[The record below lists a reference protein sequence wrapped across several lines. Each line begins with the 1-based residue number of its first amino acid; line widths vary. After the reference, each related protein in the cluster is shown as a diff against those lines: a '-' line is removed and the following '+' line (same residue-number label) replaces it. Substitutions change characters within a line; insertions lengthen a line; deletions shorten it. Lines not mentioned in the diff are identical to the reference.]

1 MSEVRGVRKECSDV
15 SDRNEICKVIEFDEQ
30 LYYEGLGLTPTK
42 TSPEI
47 SFHEGWIVVLRLMG
61 VSKTTN
67 LVSLIGTR
75 PLAKGGRVVL
85 LVEVLSKL
93 SFRDIDDNADRYYS
107 LTG

>member
-1 MSEVRGVRKECSDV
+1 MWGGKECSDV
-15 SDRNEICKVIEFDEQ
+15 SGRNKICKVIEFDEQ
-30 LYYEGLGLTPTK
+30 LDYGVLEVTPTK
-42 TSPEI
+42 ISPEI
-47 SFHEGWIVVLRLMG
+47 SFHEGWIVVLRLVG

-93 SFRDIDDNADRYYS
+93 SSRDNDDNADGYYS